1 MLQIDSVSKLYKGGD
16 KALDNIS
23 FSVEQGEFISVI
35 GKSGAGKTTL
45 FRLLNGMIKPTA
57 GRIIINNQ
65 DFTKLKGRKKR
76 DIQKTI
82 GTIYQDFCLVDTIT
96 CLDNVLNGALADRNA
111 FQALF
116 GIFTKEQK
124 EYARKQLEAVGLSE
138 KMYSY
143 AGKLSGGQK
152 QRVAIARALITQ
164 PQIILADEPTGA
176 LDSKTSVE
184 VMQILKE
191 LHDTGMTIVVVT
203 HESGVANQTDK
214 IIHIKDGIIGS
225 IETNLNHDA
234 SPFGKDGFMK

>member
-111 FQALF
+111 FQALL

-152 QRVAIARALITQ
+152 QRVAIARALMQ
-164 PQIILADEPTGA
+164 KPDIILAGSAVFPDA
-176 LDSKTSVE
+176 
-184 VMQILKE
+184 
-191 LHDTGMTIVVVT
+191 
-203 HESGVANQTDK
+203 
-214 IIHIKDGIIGS
+214 GIS
-225 IETNLNHDA
+225 
-234 SPFGKDGFMK
+234 

>member
-96 CLDNVLNGALADRNA
+96 CLDNVLNGALASARNLPMSIQGKA
-111 FQALF
+111 IRSYPPAPGPPAPMCPWPFSNP
-116 GIFTKEQK
+116 
-124 EYARKQLEAVGLSE
+124 KQ
-138 KMYSY
+138 
-143 AGKLSGGQK
+143 
-152 QRVAIARALITQ
+152 
-164 PQIILADEPTGA
+164 
-176 LDSKTSVE
+176 
-184 VMQILKE
+184 
-191 LHDTGMTIVVVT
+191 
-203 HESGVANQTDK
+203 
-214 IIHIKDGIIGS
+214 
-225 IETNLNHDA
+225 
-234 SPFGKDGFMK
+234 